1 VLTGRRSQASTP
13 LVLSLILW
21 VLCAAVVAP
30 AAAHSYDEETYT
42 YDVGLNG
49 AAHAARSVGA
59 PSTIVFFTDAVDVN
73 QVSASL
79 DYSYATNGLDG
90 LDDLTARR
98 AALGADPAGPGVSP
112 TLSRLDVEGMD
123 ALYGTSGHG
132 RPVSLTVNPISAT
145 HAETDVLQQ
154 LADLGGVGGTR
165 ATLYV
170 DYPARLCGACGRSG
184 AVASMARQ
192 VGISELTVVWPGG
205 QTVIVP

>member
-79 DYSYATNGLDG
+79 DYSYATNGLG
-90 LDDLTARR
+90 ALDDAAFVQTTFRESFSAGGTFAGQTIDDVAAGLRSGALAPGDVPIQVIVRDGNTLILNTRSAQALTR
-98 AALGADPAGPGVSP
+98 AGIPQSDW
-112 TLSRLDVEGMD
+112 
-123 ALYGTSGHG
+123 
-132 RPVSLTVNPISAT
+132 LTVNMTGNAA
-145 HAETDVLQQ
+145 AEARLTGQ
-154 LADLGGVGGTR
+154 LARNGLDSTGFLNPLSTGK
-165 ATLYV
+165 
-170 DYPARLCGACGRSG
+170 
-184 AVASMARQ
+184 
-192 VGISELTVVWPGG
+192 
-205 QTVIVP
+205 